1 MRTLLV
7 LWCIAVGQQQ
17 CTASCPHPGSPK
29 FGRLINATWTRFP
42 RGHSIEYTCDEG
54 QVLFGEPR
62 RLCTES
68 DRWEPPEVPQ
78 CLNNLVAVKN
88 DLKIQH
94 NRDGSAEILKSFDKD
109 YCQSIGGIEYI
120 WNVTLLESALVTNL
134 EVRFRQ
140 TPETLADE
148 EAVGQGKIE
157 MEAWMETPT
166 EDDPDAGRVMCDS
179 VTVLVPMRKNSF
191 QLVCNG
197 NGTVVNLKLVETSVA
212 AVTVDICTIAVLS
225 PDTMPPKLCY
235 NPNNK
240 DIIISTMDNMC
251 FYLNTKRFNANN
263 SALMCSSIHAEQ
275 LSREEVM
282 RRPNLKYFV
291 HTFLAYV
298 KKDEIEVFFRCPADN
313 RSCATFKLDTDID
326 TMEKVGKIEAEKANV
341 ELQVLC
347 KAPPI
352 HCGVPFVATAATKS
366 KVEGIW
372 ERQLKTGFIPEYP
385 VGVNVTYSCWKGFTM
400 VGPERITCLEN
411 GEYDMEPPLCEW
423 ILPVTETFMALIVF
437 GTMLLIWICIVL
449 KEIFMNWLFRRAIE
463 LKK

>member
-1 MRTLLV
+1 MQVFVLCMLVQLLE
-7 LWCIAVGQQQ
+7 
-17 CTASCPHPGSPK
+17 ASCPHPGSPK
-29 FGRLINATWTRFP
+29 FGRLRNASWNRFP
-42 RGHSIEYTCDEG
+42 RQEYIEYECDEG
-54 QVLFGEPR
+54 HVLFGESR
-62 RLCTES
+62 RLCTIS
-68 DRWEPPEVPQ
+68 DRWDPPEVPQ

-109 YCQSIGGIEYI
+109 YCQSIGPTEYI

-140 TPETLADE
+140 TPETLAPGE
-148 EAVGQGKIE
+148 VVGQGKVE

-166 EDDPDAGRVMCDS
+166 DDDPDAGRIMCSS
-179 VTVLVPMRKNSF
+179 VTVPVPMTRNSF

-197 NGTVVNLKLVETSVA
+197 NGTVVNLRLVETSVA
-212 AVTVDICTIAVLS
+212 EVTVDICTIAVLS

-240 DIIISTMDNMC
+240 DIIISTMDNQC
-251 FYLNTKRFNANN
+251 FYLNTKRFNSNN
-263 SALMCSSIHAEQ
+263 SALMCQSIYAEQ
-275 LSREEVM
+275 LTREEVLKK
-282 RRPNLKYFV
+282 PNLKYFV

-298 KKDEIEVFFRCPADN
+298 KKEEIEVFFKCPADN
-313 RSCATFKLDTDID
+313 RTCATFKLDTDAD
-326 TMEKVGKIEAEKANV
+326 TMEKVGKIETEKANQ

-347 KAPPI
+347 KSAPI
-352 HCGVPFVATAATKS
+352 HCGVPFVATAAKQD
-366 KVEGIW
+366 KIDAIW
-372 ERQLKTGFIPEYP
+372 DRTLKTGFVPEYP
-385 VGVNVTYSCWKGFTM
+385 VGVNVTYTCWKGFTM
-400 VGPERITCLEN
+400 VGPEMISCLDN
-411 GEYDMEPPLCEW
+411 GEYDMYPPTCEW
-423 ILPVTETFMALIVF
+423 ILPVTEGFMILIVF